1 MTGLAPGSR
10 DDTRGEDDAEVLELF
25 SQLAENAAARE
36 LLVARFQSLA
46 GYLARRFA
54 GRGEALEDLTQ
65 VANVGLLAAIDRFD
79 PSREVRF
86 ATYAAATIVGE
97 LKRHLRDKAWAV
109 RVPRKLQELGIH
121 VNQTLPT
128 LTQELGRSPTIR
140 EIADRL
146 GASSE
151 EILEAMDAAR
161 AFSAAS
167 LDEPIRDTGTTAG
180 ETLGDRDASLEL
192 TEQWAS
198 VAPAVRDLP
207 ERERRVLFL
216 RFFKGMTQTEIAHDI
231 GVSQM
236 HVSRILAQTLT
247 RLRETTEQP
256 ESG

>member
-1 MTGLAPGSR
+1 MTDLAPGYS
-10 DDTRGEDDAEVLELF
+10 DDARSEDDAEVLELF
-25 SQLAENAAARE
+25 TQLPKDAAARE
-36 LLVARFQSLA
+36 HLVARFQSLA

-54 GRGEALEDLTQ
+54 GRGETLEDLTQ

-121 VNQTLPT
+121 VNQSLPT

-146 GASSE
+146 DATSE

-167 LDEPIRDTGTTAG
+167 LDEPLRDTGTTAA

-198 VAPAVRDLP
+198 VAPAVRGLP

-216 RFFKGMTQTEIAHDI
+216 RFFKSMTQTEIAQEI

-236 HVSRILAQTLT
+236 HVSRILSQTLA
-247 RLRETTEQP
+247 RLREATEP

>member
-1 MTGLAPGSR
+1 MTDLAPGNA
-10 DDTRGEDDAEVLELF
+10 DDLRSEDDAEVLELF
-25 SQLAENAAARE
+25 SQLAEDAAARE

-109 RVPRKLQELGIH
+109 RVPRRLQELGIH
-121 VNQTLPT
+121 VNRTLPA

-146 GASSE
+146 EASPE

-167 LDEPIRDTGTTAG
+167 LDEPLRDTGTTAA
-180 ETLGDRDASLEL
+180 ETLGDKDASLEL

-198 VAPAVRDLP
+198 VAPAVKDLP

-216 RFFKGMTQTEIAHDI
+216 RFFQGMTQTEIARDI

-236 HVSRILAQTLT
+236 HVSRILSQTLT
-247 RLRETTEQP
+247 RLREAAEP

>member
-1 MTGLAPGSR
+1 MTDLAPGNA
-10 DDTRGEDDAEVLELF
+10 DDLRNEDDAEVLALF
-25 SQLAENAAARE
+25 AQLTEDAAARE

-121 VNQTLPT
+121 VNRALPV

-146 GASSE
+146 DASPE

-167 LDEPIRDTGTTAG
+167 LDEPLRDTGTTAAD
-180 ETLGDRDASLEL
+180 TLGDKDPSLEL

-198 VAPAVRDLP
+198 VAPVVKALP

-216 RFFKGMTQTEIAHDI
+216 RFFKGMTQTEIAREI

-236 HVSRILAQTLT
+236 HVSRILSQTLAK
-247 RLRETTEQP
+247 LRETAEP
-256 ESG
+256 DSG

>member
-1 MTGLAPGSR
+1 VTDPAPEYR
-10 DDTRGEDDAEVLELF
+10 DGGQSADDAEILELF
-25 SQLAENAAARE
+25 SRLEDDPTARE
-36 LLVARFQSLA
+36 LLVERFQSLA

-54 GRGEALEDLTQ
+54 GRGEALEDLIQ
-65 VANVGLLAAIDRFD
+65 VANIGLLAAIDRFD

-109 RVPRKLQELGIH
+109 RVPRKLQELGIQ
-121 VNQTLPT
+121 VNRSIPV
-128 LTQELGRSPTIR
+128 LTQELGRSPTVR

-146 GASSE
+146 EATPE
-151 EILEAMDAAR
+151 DILEAMDAAR

-167 LDEPIRDTGTTAG
+167 LDEPLRETGTTAA
-180 ETLGDRDASLEL
+180 ETLRDPEDLVEL

-207 ERERRVLFL
+207 ERERHVLFL
-216 RFFKGMTQTEIAHDI
+216 RFFRGMTQTEIANEI

-236 HVSRILAQTLT
+236 HVSRILSQTLAS
-247 RLRETTEQP
+247 LRESAGTD
-256 ESG
+256 SR